1 MSSTNRGAAVTESRA
16 DRADYYAT
24 PIPDIVQFLT
34 GFRQDLES
42 GKLKWPVGWTGG
54 WDAPLSVLDPCA
66 GGDERRPMSYPEAIK
81 QAAPGWKV
89 TTLDIR
95 EDSLAEYTGDY
106 LQVSE
111 RDIAPPDMA
120 ITNPPFNLALQ
131 IIQHA
136 LEHVRPGG
144 LVIMLLRLNFFGSKE
159 RSQFFHKQLPVA
171 VYVHPRRMSFSE
183 NGKTDSI
190 EYAHFVW
197 QRGQQP
203 DFAML
208 RVL

>member
-1 MSSTNRGAAVTESRA
+1 MTASRA
-16 DRADYYAT
+16 ERADYYAT
-24 PIPDIVQFLT
+24 PIPAIHEFLSA
-34 GFRQDLES
+34 FRADLES
-42 GKLKWPVGWTGG
+42 GKLSWPPGWQDWST
-54 WDAPLSVLDPCA
+54 PLSVLDPCA
-66 GGDERRPMSYPEAIK
+66 GGDARRPMSYPTALAS
-81 QAAPGWKV
+81 AAPAWRV
-89 TTLDIR
+89 TSLDIR
-95 EDSLAEYTGDY
+95 EDSLADY
-106 LQVSE
+106 IGNYLEVSE
-111 RDIAPPDMA
+111 RELAPPDVA

-159 RSQFFHKQLPVA
+159 RRAFFLKQLPTV

-190 EYAHFVW
+190 EYAHFIW
-197 QRGQQP
+197 QRGLFPNFSQ
-203 DFAML
+203 L